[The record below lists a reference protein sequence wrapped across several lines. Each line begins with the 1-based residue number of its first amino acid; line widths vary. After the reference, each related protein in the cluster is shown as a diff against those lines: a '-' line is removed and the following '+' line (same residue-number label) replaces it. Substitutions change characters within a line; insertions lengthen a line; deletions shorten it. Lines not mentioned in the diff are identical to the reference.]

1 MKHLKEKLYSTSVKS
16 KVIAGFLLVFI
27 AILLALAITQFGFRE
42 MMGTVDQLSAPN
54 KELNALKTIF
64 QEIIAIDQEQRAEA
78 LKNPRGLHKN
88 FFNQSKT
95 LVDKVDSLRL
105 LNWDTAQDARL
116 LEIRE
121 ILQNRNR
128 LFSSYLKLKSEA
140 IENKTLNTRLD
151 SITRMLVNERVVYD
165 TSVITTEKKTTT
177 TYTKDSVPDQKKRSG
192 LSKFFSRKKKVEPQ
206 TTHIKVEEELS
217 VVVDTLAVA
226 KQNQALE
233 EVERIIDRSGN

>member
-1 MKHLKEKLYSTSVKS
+1 MKHLKQKLYSTSVKS

-95 LVDKVDSLRL
+95 LVNKVDTLRL

-151 SITRMLVNERVVYD
+151 SITTYARQV
-165 TSVITTEKKTTT
+165 SVLFMI
-177 TYTKDSVPDQKKRSG
+177 P
-192 LSKFFSRKKKVEPQ
+192 
-206 TTHIKVEEELS
+206 
-217 VVVDTLAVA
+217 A
-226 KQNQALE
+226 
-233 EVERIIDRSGN
+233 